1 MNERVEGTIVL
12 DGIIEGKLTPQ
23 PNAEARLQDWI
34 DNTAAPNLKF
44 SLSIEGNSFSLLAD
58 DRPILAEV
66 LGASPARTIEQR
78 LQELLDILPEQL
90 RRSASSTLR
99 STEYRKGKEIQ
110 TLYAIGPDG
119 RFHSAQRIIEAKT
132 TPAPQPMSLK
142 DKLRFG
148 ALGLGVAL
156 VILAV
161 SSIFVDYR
169 ELVENVIEGFTPLNP
184 EGLKVEADRFSPY
197 FNVVKKEAA
206 SGGKEAVLTVRRTAA
221 FPKTDAECDRLLNDP
236 NMSLPQRLAVEALA
250 HGYVRCEYFDRKNG
264 FRGFTI
270 HRVSELRQKEATTLV
285 LPIPRKPCPDRIV
298 ITY

>member
-12 DGIIEGKLTPQ
+12 DGIVEGKLPPG
-23 PNAEARLQDWI
+23 PNARSKLQDWI

-44 SLSIEGNSFSLLAD
+44 SLSTEGGSFSLLAS
-58 DRPILAEV
+58 DRPILAEI
-66 LGASPARTIEQR
+66 LGANPARTIEER
-78 LQELLDILPEQL
+78 LQELLETLPEQL
-90 RRSASSTLR
+90 RRTASSTLR

-119 RFHSAQRIIEAKT
+119 RFHSAQRTVEAET
-132 TPAPQPMSLK
+132 TPAPRPLTLK

-148 ALGLGVAL
+148 AIGLAVAFL
-156 VILAV
+156 ILAV

-169 ELVENVIEGFTPLNP
+169 GLIEDVIEGFTPLNP
-184 EGLKVEADRFSPY
+184 EGLKVETNSFSPY
-197 FNVVKKEAA
+197 FNVVKKEATG
-206 SGGKEAVLTVRRTAA
+206 GGKEAVLTIRRTNA

-236 NMSLPQRLAVEALA
+236 NLGLSQRLAIEALA
-250 HGYVRCEYFDRKNG
+250 RGYVRCEYFDRKNG

-270 HRVSELRQKEATTLV
+270 HRVSELRHKETATLV
-285 LPIPRKPCPDRIV
+285 LPIPRKPRPDRIV